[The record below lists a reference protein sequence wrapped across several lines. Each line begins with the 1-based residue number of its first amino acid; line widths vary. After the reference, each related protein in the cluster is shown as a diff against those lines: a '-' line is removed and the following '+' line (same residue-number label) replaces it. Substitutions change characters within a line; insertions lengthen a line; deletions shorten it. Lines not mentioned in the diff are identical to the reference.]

1 MFGSILP
8 YDQGLKHNIIVNPQ
22 NIYYRDP
29 KDEIMPRKY
38 IIIGKPNVRK
48 DIPLP
53 QNATFFMKPVDAFRI
68 DPKNQVNKKLIF
80 LGKPDTRKI
89 NFLDLKNGVS
99 SSDLTSS
106 SEIKT
111 KPNFQIYSKIIRQLY
126 TLMIPDLVQT
136 DRNLL
141 NISYENLQKEFI
153 KNKSRMNDNL
163 LDNLIKNYISS
174 VRPVLESWYN
184 SSDKTIN
191 PILTLETG
199 VPLDDILQNNNDD
212 LYQLLIDSNNNKNDN
227 KGINEE
233 DNKVVDAN
241 IKLLSDFQKDL
252 DSVDQ
257 ELEVEIGKE
266 QEKEKEEI
274 KNYKNKPK
282 MPNHFFEKKNEKE
295 IEKVTNEYEQL
306 SSDTLREIKDLERE
320 KKNYILVNFSFISDL
335 MGKYNYYLGIDDYK
349 NYKYYKLSVYIKAS
363 LTFIP
368 LYITKTL
375 LIKFFEKY

>member
-68 DPKNQVNKKLIF
+68 DPKNQVNKKLF
-80 LGKPDTRKI
+80 FFGKPDTRKI

-191 PILTLETG
+191 AILTLETG

-227 KGINEE
+227 KEINEE

-252 DSVDQ
+252 DNVDQ

-274 KNYKNKPK
+274 KKLQEQAEIAKGEI
-282 MPNHFFEKKNEKE
+282 EKKYEKE
-295 IEKVTNEYEQL
+295 IEKVTN
-306 SSDTLREIKDLERE
+306 
-320 KKNYILVNFSFISDL
+320 
-335 MGKYNYYLGIDDYK
+335 
-349 NYKYYKLSVYIKAS
+349 
-363 LTFIP
+363 
-368 LYITKTL
+368 
-375 LIKFFEKY
+375 